1 MPFPAQITDFQ
12 LSSRA
17 ALAAGMAVEIARLLH
32 LHYPI
37 YALIGAVI
45 VTDLAPAQTQRLA
58 LRRLAGTLVGA
69 IVGATFSQFLPQGP
83 AVIGL
88 SIFAAMLLSSLLRL
102 QAAATVAGYVCGI
115 VVLDH
120 GSHPW
125 TYARD
130 RLVETVLGIG
140 VAVLVSF
147 VPKLI
152 RVEGSGQGN

>member
-58 LRRLAGTLVGA
+58 LRRSSAPRSASSCREARRSSASV
-69 IVGATFSQFLPQGP
+69 FSLP
-83 AVIGL
+83 
-88 SIFAAMLLSSLLRL
+88 
-102 QAAATVAGYVCGI
+102 
-115 VVLDH
+115 
-120 GSHPW
+120 
-125 TYARD
+125 
-130 RLVETVLGIG
+130 
-140 VAVLVSF
+140 
-147 VPKLI
+147 
-152 RVEGSGQGN
+152 